1 MPRWLTTIS
10 SVRFLSFSL
19 GLRGWGVSFDPK
31 LDLGRSRKPDQHALV
46 RLPAELLSR
55 GTTYTEIGLLASNCK
70 LLSMM
75 ILRLLS
81 AGGWG
86 R

>member
-55 GTTYTEIGLLASNCK
+55 IIIYTKMEVLASNCK
-70 LLSMM
+70 SMSMM
-75 ILRLLS
+75 YLSLLR
-81 AGGWG
+81 AGGRG

>member
-55 GTTYTEIGLLASNCK
+55 VITYTEIGPLASNCK
-70 LLSMM
+70 LLYMM
-75 ILRLLS
+75 VLRLLS
-81 AGGWG
+81 AGRLG

>member
-1 MPRWLTTIS
+1 MPRWLTTIT

-55 GTTYTEIGLLASNCK
+55 EITYTEIELLASNCK
-70 LLSMM
+70 SLSVMLLC
-75 ILRLLS
+75 LLG
-81 AGGWG
+81 AGGWCC
-86 R
+86 

>member
-55 GTTYTEIGLLASNCK
+55 EITYTEIGPLASNCK
-70 LLSMM
+70 LLPMM
-75 ILRLLS
+75 VLRLLS

>member
-1 MPRWLTTIS
+1 MPRWLTTIT

-19 GLRGWGVSFDPK
+19 GLRGGGVSFDPK

-55 GTTYTEIGLLASNCK
+55 LKSYTEIEPLASNCK
-70 LLSMM
+70 LLTNKF
-75 ILRLLS
+75 LCLLC
-81 AGGWG
+81 AGRRGC
-86 R
+86 